1 MEIDKGP
8 ENIKDIF
15 SMKKAAIKPP
25 AYQWQELA
33 LKIINE
39 LHIPNFKRNAV
50 FKICK
55 ENSSHFV
62 MQCFNDTKELCKT
75 GMSWK
80 YFFKLISLKNS
91 PENEKL

>member
-15 SMKKAAIKPP
+15 SAKKPAIKPP
-25 AYQWQELA
+25 AYQWQDFA

-39 LHIPNFKRNAV
+39 LNIPNFKRSAV

-55 ENSSHFV
+55 EKPKSFV
-62 MQCFNDTKELCKT
+62 EGCFNDTKELCKT
-75 GMSWK
+75 GESWK
-80 YFFKLISLKNS
+80 YFFKLTGK
-91 PENEKL
+91 K